1 NCYCAIN
8 VIDDDHFLNCIPKQ
22 LRINL
27 IIFTSNQHR
36 LKFDPEIRT
45 DRKKKITKTT
55 RTINQRRLSERKNS
69 QELLPTPQPQQ
80 PKLKMLYGRDLKE
93 YDNLNVED
101 LLGQL
106 SAEELEQLS
115 SEVDPD
121 DSLLPPSERC
131 KDQTTKDPTGPLR
144 RRQLR
149 NFLTKF
155 AKEQEDWPEIKKFVP
170 GLKLGKVW
178 VPKPNDPD
186 GGMEEKILLD
196 LDDGAEEALSNAT
209 EADLVDLAGILG
221 LHSMLNQDQYQAS
234 LLNKGQASYDKFES
248 IVKSTKPKKI
258 LPPEPDNDVDP
269 EKTAKQIME
278 NDPNL
283 TSLTWNNIK
292 YIPRE
297 TFKKLFNALKTN
309 THLQE
314 LNLSN
319 TGLTDGPAEKLIE
332 ALRVNTTLTKI
343 NIESNYV
350 SGPMIRDL
358 IEALLDKQYVVE
370 FRASNQRPQIMGN
383 RIEMEIAKLVQQ
395 NKTLLKL
402 GLNFDV
408 PDARHRVATQL
419 QMNNDNCRIKRLA
432 PVEG

>member
-1 NCYCAIN
+1 M
-8 VIDDDHFLNCIPKQ
+8 D
-22 LRINL
+22 
-27 IIFTSNQHR
+27 
-36 LKFDPEIRT
+36 
-45 DRKKKITKTT
+45 
-55 RTINQRRLSERKNS
+55 
-69 QELLPTPQPQQ
+69 
-80 PKLKMLYGRDLKE
+80 
-93 YDNLNVED
+93 
-101 LLGQL
+101 
-106 SAEELEQLS
+106 
-115 SEVDPD
+115 
-121 DSLLPPSERC
+121 
-131 KDQTTKDPTGPLR
+131 
-144 RRQLR
+144 
-149 NFLTKF
+149 
-155 AKEQEDWPEIKKFVP
+155 KKF
-170 GLKLGKVW
+170 LFIGKVW

-319 TGLTDGPAEKLIE
+319 TGLTDGPAE
-332 ALRVNTTLTKI
+332 
-343 NIESNYV
+343 V
-350 SGPMIRDL
+350 SFP
-358 IEALLDKQYVVE
+358 
-370 FRASNQRPQIMGN
+370 
-383 RIEMEIAKLVQQ
+383 
-395 NKTLLKL
+395 
-402 GLNFDV
+402 
-408 PDARHRVATQL
+408 
-419 QMNNDNCRIKRLA
+419 IKA
-432 PVEG
+432 M